1 MMDKN
6 IIQQGTIAKWRVCIN
21 RADFDMAEDDF
32 SVTLSCGIY
41 PHKEVVIDKSDMEV
55 DGDAYMLT
63 FDSLSVLGEI
73 NATCT
78 FNVTAN
84 DGSTRKIVD
93 RQVIGIVTI
102 CTCPKYQACCTCE
115 SSDVTYEP
123 VAAEGHTILYGSG
136 LQYTDATQTK
146 VAQKVEGDYDVEVK
160 ADQDKIFFVIPSS
173 MIITSATMSNFD
185 FPLLAPVAVI
195 VGGNSYHCYESAN
208 TYDAG
213 TYTIQLK

>member
-1 MMDKN
+1 MNKN
-6 IIQQGTIAKWRVCIN
+6 IIQQGTIAKWRVSIN

-55 DGDAYMLT
+55 DGDSYLLT
-63 FDSLSVLGEI
+63 FDSLSVLGPI

-93 RQVIGIVTI
+93 RQVIGFVVNHA
-102 CTCPKYQACCTCE
+102 CPQFQGCCTCE

-146 VAQKVEGDYDVEVK
+146 VAQKVEGDYDVVVK
-160 ADQDKIFFVIPSS
+160 ADEDKIFFVIPAN
-173 MIITSATMSNFD
+173 MVINEATMSNFD
-185 FPLLAPVAVI
+185 FPLLDPVSVT
-195 VGGNSYHCYESAN
+195 VGGNSYIYYESAN

-213 TYTIQLK
+213 TYTIKLN

>member
-1 MMDKN
+1 MYKN
-6 IIQQGTIAKWRVCIN
+6 IIPQGTIAKWRVSIN

-41 PHKEVVIDKSDMEV
+41 PHKELVIDKSDMEV
-55 DGDAYMLT
+55 DGDAYMFT
-63 FDSLSVLGEI
+63 FDSLSVLGKI

-78 FNVTAN
+78 FYVSTN
-84 DGSTRKIVD
+84 DGSSRKIVN
-93 RQVIGIVTI
+93 RQVIGFVTS
-102 CTCPKYQACCTCE
+102 CTCPKFQGCCSCE
-115 SSDVTYEP
+115 SSDVVYEP

-146 VAQKVEGDYDVEVK
+146 VAQKVDGDYEVEVK
-160 ADQDKIFFVIPSS
+160 ADEDKIFFVIPAN
-173 MIITSATMSNFD
+173 MVINEATMSNFD

-195 VGGNSYHCYESAN
+195 VGGNSYQYYESAN

-213 TYTIQLK
+213 TYTIKLN

>member
-1 MMDKN
+1 MDKN
-6 IIQQGTIAKWRVCIN
+6 IIQQGTIAKWRVSIN

-55 DGDAYMLT
+55 DGDAYMFT
-63 FDSLSVLGEI
+63 FDSLSVLGKI

-78 FNVTAN
+78 FIVSAN

-93 RQVIGIVTI
+93 RQVIGFVVNHA
-102 CTCPKYQACCTCE
+102 CPQFQGCCSCE
-115 SSDVTYEP
+115 SSDVTYEL

-146 VAQKVEGDYDVEVK
+146 VAQKVEGDYDVVVK
-160 ADQDKIFFVIPSS
+160 ADEDKIFFVVPVS
-173 MIITSATMSNFD
+173 MPVTSATMSNFT
-185 FPLLAPVAVI
+185 FPLLDPVAVT
-195 VGGNSYHCYESAN
+195 VGGNSYIYYESAN

>member
-1 MMDKN
+1 MDKN
-6 IIQQGTIAKWRVCIN
+6 IIQQGTIAKWRVSIN

-55 DGDAYMLT
+55 DGNAYMLT
-63 FDSLSVLGEI
+63 FDSLSVLGQI
-73 NATCT
+73 KATCT
-78 FNVTAN
+78 FNVSSN

-93 RQVIGIVTI
+93 RQVIGFVVNHA
-102 CTCPKYQACCTCE
+102 CPQFQGCCSCE

-136 LQYTDATQTK
+136 IQYTDATQTK

-160 ADQDKIFFVIPSS
+160 ADEDKIFFVIPSS
-173 MIITSATMSNFD
+173 MRITSATMSNFD
-185 FPLLAPVAVI
+185 FPLLAPVAVT
-195 VGGNSYHCYESAN
+195 VGGNSYIYYESAN

>member
-1 MMDKN
+1 MDNK
-6 IIQQGTIAKWRVCIN
+6 IIQQGTIAKWRVSIN
-21 RADFDMAEDDF
+21 RADFDMETDDF

-63 FDSLSVLGEI
+63 FDSLSVLGQI

-78 FNVTAN
+78 FNVAAN

-93 RQVIGIVTI
+93 RQVIGFVTSS
-102 CTCPKYQACCTCE
+102 TCPKFQGCCTCE

-136 LQYTDATQTK
+136 LQYTDATQTR
-146 VAQKVEGDYDVEVK
+146 VAQKVAGDYDVEVK
-160 ADQDKIFFVIPSS
+160 ADEDKIFFVIPSS
-173 MIITSATMSNFD
+173 MRITSATMSNFD
-185 FPLLAPVAVI
+185 FPLLAPVTVI
-195 VGGNSYHCYESAN
+195 VGGSSYQYYESAN

-213 TYTIQLK
+213 VYTIQLK

>member
-1 MMDKN
+1 MDNK
-6 IIQQGTIAKWRVCIN
+6 IIQQGTIAKWRFSIN

-55 DGDAYMLT
+55 DGDAYMFT
-63 FDSLSVLGEI
+63 FDSLSVLGQI

-78 FNVTAN
+78 FNVSSN

-93 RQVIGIVTI
+93 RQVIGLVVNHA
-102 CTCPKYQACCTCE
+102 CPKFQACRTCE

-146 VAQKVEGDYDVEVK
+146 VAQKVDGDYDVEVK
-160 ADQDKIFFVIPSS
+160 ADEDKIFFVIPAN
-173 MIITSATMSNFD
+173 MVINEATMSNFT
-185 FPLLAPVAVI
+185 FPLLDPVAVT
-195 VGGNSYHCYESAN
+195 VGGNSYIYYESAN

-213 TYTIQLK
+213 TYTIKLK

>member
-1 MMDKN
+1 MDKN
-6 IIQQGTIAKWRVCIN
+6 IIQQGTIAKWRVSIN
-21 RADFDMAEDDF
+21 RADFDMATDDF

-63 FDSLSVLGEI
+63 FDSLSVLGPI

-93 RQVIGIVTI
+93 RQIIGFVVNHA
-102 CTCPKYQACCTCE
+102 CPQFQGCCSCE

>member
-1 MMDKN
+1 MDKKN
-6 IIQQGTIAKWRVCIN
+6 IIQQGTIAKWRVSIN

-41 PHKEVVIDKSDMEV
+41 PHKEVVVDKSDMEV
-55 DGDAYMLT
+55 DGDAYMFT
-63 FDSLSVLGEI
+63 FDSLSVLGKI

-78 FNVTAN
+78 FNVSSN

-93 RQVIGIVTI
+93 RQVIGFVTI
-102 CTCPKYQACCTCE
+102 SPCPKIQACCSCE
-115 SSDVTYEP
+115 SSDVVYEL
-123 VAAEGHTILYGSG
+123 VEAEGHTILYGSG
-136 LQYTDATQTK
+136 LQYTDATQTR

-160 ADQDKIFFVIPSS
+160 ADEDKIFFVVPVS
-173 MIITSATMSNFD
+173 MPITSATMSNFD

-195 VGGNSYHCYESAN
+195 VGGNSYIFYESAN

-213 TYTIQLK
+213 TYTIKLN